1 MERHLQHPTNMYCQK
16 CRTPLKLD
24 GSLEALNPAAFDL
37 LVGKAPAEFPMEES
51 YTFANFSIDK

>member
-1 MERHLQHPTNMYCQK
+1 MYCQK

-37 LVGKAPAEFPMEES
+37 LVGMVYFLI
-51 YTFANFSIDK
+51 ID